1 MELKLTCDVDGLK
14 QFYDMVRQKEG
25 HPEESTKIINQLLLK
40 AGFEK
45 VRLKRSQRSVLELND
60 NIKKYTEQKEI
71 EIASSIA
78 RGFNAKK
85 IKSMDISK
93 ARYLIEAALMKFDC
107 HIENRHLCK
116 KQIDEWLGYSSR
128 TMRVQQQLFGKEIY
142 VQGTEESK
150 ILAEIYNDL
159 IGIIGM

>member
-1 MELKLTCDVDGLK
+1 
-14 QFYDMVRQKEG
+14 MVRQKEG

-60 NIKKYTEQKEI
+60 NIKKYTEQKER
-71 EIASSIA
+71 EIAIHIA

-93 ARYLIEAALMKFDC
+93 ALILLK
-107 HIENRHLCK
+107 L
-116 KQIDEWLGYSSR
+116 LS
-128 TMRVQQQLFGKEIY
+128 
-142 VQGTEESK
+142 
-150 ILAEIYNDL
+150 
-159 IGIIGM
+159 

>member
-1 MELKLTCDVDGLK
+1 
-14 QFYDMVRQKEG
+14 
-25 HPEESTKIINQLLLK
+25 
-40 AGFEK
+40 
-45 VRLKRSQRSVLELND
+45 
-60 NIKKYTEQKEI
+60 
-71 EIASSIA
+71 
-78 RGFNAKK
+78 
-85 IKSMDISK
+85 
-93 ARYLIEAALMKFDC
+93 MKFDC

-142 VQGTEESK
+142 VQGTEKSK